1 MINDRSY
8 EEIMELNADHLHPV
22 VLPGDGKNAPRFID
36 LSVSSAVGTPEIWE
50 NPELGARFFDEMRAK
65 ENVPFFYGGYRELR
79 SVYNRFKHF
88 NDRSEPRNFHLGL
101 DVWAPAGTPLY
112 VPWGGMVH
120 SFKFN
125 EQKGDYGATII
136 LQHQISGLNFYTLY
150 GHLSLKSFI
159 GLEAGVFLTRGVE
172 FASIGAPEENGQWIP
187 HLHFQVILDI
197 QHYVGDYPGVC
208 TLSQAPAFLSN
219 SPDPGYFFRF

>member
-1 MINDRSY
+1 MLNEKTY
-8 EEIMELNADHLHPV
+8 EEVMNSSTGLLHPV
-22 VLPGDGKNAPRFID
+22 VQFEEGEGAPKYID
-36 LSVSSAVGTPEIWE
+36 LSVSSTIGTPEIWE
-50 NPELGARFFDEMRAK
+50 NPELGAKFFDDLRKK

-101 DVWAPAGTPLY
+101 DIWAPAGTPLY

-125 EQKGDYGATII
+125 EEKGDYGATII
-136 LQHQISGLNFYTLY
+136 LQHQISALNFYTLY
-150 GHLSLKSFI
+150 GHLSLQSLS
-159 GLEAGVFLTRGVE
+159 GLEAGIFLTRGVN
-172 FASIGAPEENGQWIP
+172 FASIGGPEDNGQWIP

-197 QHYVGDYPGVC
+197 QHY
-208 TLSQAPAFLSN
+208 
-219 SPDPGYFFRF
+219 